1 MHSIERDARQVQ
13 GEHMHR
19 SRTGLWCALTAALVM
34 SACASQGGNS
44 DATGSTPATTAT
56 TKAAATTSAAPVTTP
71 DSTSVTEPVET
82 TVPAPTGPAT
92 GEPVRISYRHIDL
105 AVPEVTDGV
114 EAAVKYLN
122 EKGGGIAGRPIE
134 LVKCE
139 INGTPENT
147 IDCANQAVEQGVILS
162 LVGADPS
169 GDAAVPVL
177 TEAGIA
183 ETGQATLGPIQPTDV
198 GHSFFFSNPN
208 GMFGQAGALAFSSF
222 AATKVRLF
230 GLEGPATRDF
240 EPKFMDAS
248 EKAGLDAK
256 VIYYDAGAA
265 DWTALISAAMA
276 EGADGIGVMSAPTN
290 DCVSMISTARQ
301 LSFSGLIFAGACSGF
316 AAELDPSLIEGVV
329 TYAELY
335 PADIRDS
342 VTPEV
347 AAQIDL
353 YIEAMTAFGKPERVS
368 TLADNGFSLMM
379 TVADSLNQIAAAN
392 DGELTAANVLNGFPK
407 VKGIRFMSAPYNCD
421 GSIWPNSTSCI
432 LAFLLLQQQEDGSR
446 KVVDGGF
453 VDASRFSQS

>member
-1 MHSIERDARQVQ
+1 MVI
-13 GEHMHR
+13 
-19 SRTGLWCALTAALVM
+19 
-34 SACASQGGNS
+34 SACASQGGNEGAEDS
-44 DATGSTPATTAT
+44 APEVTTAT
-56 TKAAATTSAAPVTTP
+56 TVAPSTTASGPVTTP
-71 DSTSVTEPVET
+71 DNTVVTEPVET
-82 TVPAPTGPAT
+82 TVPAPSGPAT
-92 GEPVRISYRHIDL
+92 GEPVRISYRSIDL
-105 AVPEVTDGV
+105 AVPELTDGV
-114 EAAVKYLN
+114 NAAVKYLN

-162 LVGADPS
+162 LVGADPG
-169 GDAAVPVL
+169 GDAAIPVL

-208 GMFGQAGALAFSSF
+208 GAFGQMGALAFSNF
-222 AATKVRLF
+222 AATNVALF

-240 EPKFMDAS
+240 EPKFMDAT

-256 VIYYDAGAA
+256 VIYYDSGTA

-276 EGADGIGVMSAPTN
+276 DGVDGIGVMSAPTN
-290 DCVSMISTARQ
+290 DCVAMISTARQ
-301 LSFSGLIFAGACSGF
+301 LSFEGMIFAGACSGF
-316 AAELDPSLIEGVV
+316 TAQLDPSLTEGVV

-353 YIEAMTAFGKPERVS
+353 YSEAMTEYGKPELVA

-379 TVADSLNQIAAAN
+379 TVADALNQIAAAN
-392 DGELTAANVLNGFPK
+392 DGELTAATVLNGFGK
-407 VKGIRFMSAPYNCD
+407 VKGTRFMSAPYNCD
-421 GSIWPNSTSCI
+421 GSIWPNSSSCI
-432 LAFLLLQQQEDGSR
+432 IAYMLLQQQEDGSR
-446 KVVDGGF
+446 QVVDGGF
-453 VDASRFSQS
+453 VDSSQFTQS